1 MTTLQVNVR
10 KNYCEVIELVLPLYA
25 TVAGIKRAV
34 FQKNKIECDNQYLT
48 YLGRLLQDDEKVT
61 TLKPKRGALQLRLVL
76 KDQPR
81 VKVASIPKPTTFNV
95 EDEKG
100 GAQHDWAIPQLHNLF
115 NLGQNNVAQV
125 IHFRGPPIRPQGEAP
140 APAPAEDAQPA
151 QAAPAQPAARVP
163 AAQPARAN
171 RFWDIFRFFNVFL
184 LFRLFLFVHIF
195 ARGEPEF
202 QSILFIACGC
212 YYLWRVGLAQWV
224 WRKICPN
231 RRRNRRRDG
240 RNNNARNARNNN
252 ARRNE
257 PIVLDRPLTRRELI
271 ERFLVGLFASLFPMW
286 RPPVV
291 RIRVP
296 QNQEGDA
303 PAVAGDAVPNNE
315 PPADNNVPDADDQP
329 ENNPLENNNHE
340 HEHQD

>member
-1 MTTLQVNVR
+1 MQVNVR
-10 KNYCEVIELVLPLYA
+10 KTYCEVIELFIPLN
-25 TVAGIKRAV
+25 TTIGGVKLAV

-48 YLGRLLQDDEKVT
+48 HLGRLLKDDEKVT
-61 TLKPKRGALQLRLVL
+61 TLKPERGTLQLRLVL

-81 VKVASIPKPTTFNV
+81 IKIAAIPKPTKLNV

-100 GAQHDWAIPQLHNLF
+100 GVQHDWAIPQLHNLL
-115 NLGQNNVAQV
+115 NLGHNNVAQV
-125 IHFRGPPIRPQGEAP
+125 IHLRGHPVRPQGEA
-140 APAPAEDAQPA
+140 APPEPAEDAQPVQ
-151 QAAPAQPAARVP
+151 QAAPAQPAARV
-163 AAQPARAN
+163 AANQAAPRAN
-171 RFWDIFRFFNVFL
+171 RFWNIFRFFNVFL

-202 QSILFIACGC
+202 QTILFIACGC

-231 RRRNRRRDG
+231 RRRNRRRNG
-240 RNNNARNARNNN
+240 RNNNAGNARNNN

-257 PIVLDRPLTRRELI
+257 PVVLDRPLTRRELI

-291 RIRVP
+291 RIREP
-296 QNQEGDA
+296 QIQQGGAANDGDA
-303 PAVAGDAVPNNE
+303 AANNPA
-315 PPADNNVPDADDQP
+315 PADNDAPDANNDQP
-329 ENNPLENNNHE
+329 NNNPLENNNHA